1 MKSGIT
7 MLIHDKDDIEF
18 VTEFPCLLGHPVYES
33 KINGPNRFKTM
44 YAVTTANLTEGRQSN
59 LRDIT
64 DKTLGPRSSFS
75 FDFTHK
81 DETNKFIQLHDRN
94 FKHFCF
100 SQRVFNRRSY
110 D

>member
-1 MKSGIT
+1 
-7 MLIHDKDDIEF
+7 MLIHNKDDIEF
-18 VTEFPCLLGHPVYES
+18 VTEFPCLLRHPVYES
-33 KINGPNRFKTM
+33 TNRFKTM
-44 YAVTTANLTEGRQSN
+44 YPVTTANLTEERQSN
-59 LRDIT
+59 LHDIT
-64 DKTLGPRSSFS
+64 DKTLGPCSSFS

-81 DETNKFIQLHDRN
+81 DETNKIIQLHDRN